1 MQVRSTL
8 QPALLEAAA
17 LSLCVAAAMLAGCNP
32 IEREAAR
39 SVEAYQNDGAAA
51 VESYQVQL
59 TRLSWP
65 RTLLES
71 R

>member
-8 QPALLEAAA
+8 QSAPLEAAA

-32 IEREAAR
+32 IANAAR
-39 SVEAYQNDGAAA
+39 SVEADQDNGAAA
-51 VESYQVQL
+51 IEAYRVRLSQL
-59 TRLSWP
+59 TWP
-65 RTLLES
+65 RILLES